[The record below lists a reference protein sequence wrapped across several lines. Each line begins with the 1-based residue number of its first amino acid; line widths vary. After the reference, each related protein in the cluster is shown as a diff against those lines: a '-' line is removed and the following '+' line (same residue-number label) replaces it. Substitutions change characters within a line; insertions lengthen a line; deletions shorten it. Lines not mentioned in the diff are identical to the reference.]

1 MKNNMK
7 TANII
12 LITVFVLLF
21 LLVYFT
27 THFFFIILA
36 LAVQAIVY
44 FILMNWVRKDN
55 ENDENIDI

>member
-7 TANII
+7 MANII

-27 THFFFIILA
+27 THFFFIILS
-36 LAVQAIVY
+36 LAIQAIVY